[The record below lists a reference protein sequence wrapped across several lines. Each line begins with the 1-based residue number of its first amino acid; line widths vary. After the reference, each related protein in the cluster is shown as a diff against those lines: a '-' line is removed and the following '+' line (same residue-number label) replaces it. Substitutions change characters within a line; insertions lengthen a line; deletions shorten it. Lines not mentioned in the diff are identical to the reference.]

1 MLRHIRKEV
10 PPTSLTVEDG
20 CEPPQHDAGP
30 CLAMSLQNPSLNFA
44 RILVLT
50 ASSVYGSNFAIVKM
64 LDHEMPVSVSAMLR
78 FGLAATVVTV
88 LTATCNAKGGRRG
101 EPMAAVAGLEIG
113 VWYCLGYLAQALGLE
128 STDAS
133 KSAFFNALAV
143 IVVPILDSLFRGKR
157 LGLHGFSSV
166 AFALLGVCMLELG
179 PAMASGKVMRV
190 TRGEA
195 YCLAQAI
202 AFGIGYWRLEHIS
215 TKYPAQ
221 AGLIT
226 VGQLVGVALGSTL
239 FCVLM
244 QQFPTLV
251 QLQGWLSNGFTVA
264 SLVWTALISTALAL
278 YLETVALKTLSASE
292 MTVLMTSVSLFGSAF
307 AYLTMGETMSRIGM
321 LGGLLIL
328 VGCISSSLGGGSSSK
343 SDQINNSQIPNKKDA
358 SFWLTPI
365 DVLEMMVDH
374 PAIGWWYTIYSEL
387 KRDRHEMSKQSSPHP
402 TTPARICCYSMAAY
416 VVMHSARIAVR

>member
-1 MLRHIRKEV
+1 
-10 PPTSLTVEDG
+10 
-20 CEPPQHDAGP
+20 
-30 CLAMSLQNPSLNFA
+30 MSLQNPSLNFA

-50 ASSVYGSNFAIVKM
+50 ASSVYGTNFAIVKM
-64 LDHEMPVSVSAMLR
+64 LDNEMPVSVSAMLR
-78 FGLAATVVTV
+78 FCLAATVVTV
-88 LTATCNAKGGRRG
+88 LTATCNNKGGGG

-113 VWYCLGYLAQALGLE
+113 AWYCLGYLAQAQGLE

-143 IVVPILDSLFRGKR
+143 IIVPILDSLFRGKR
-157 LGLHGFSSV
+157 LGLQGFSSV
-166 AFALLGVCMLELG
+166 AFALLGVGMLELG
-179 PAMASGKVMRV
+179 PAMASGKVIRV
-190 TRGEA
+190 TRGDA

-202 AFGIGYWRLEHIS
+202 AFGIGYWRLEHVS

-264 SLVWTALISTALAL
+264 AMVWTALISTALAL
-278 YLETVALKTLSASE
+278 YLETVALKTISASE
-292 MTVLMTSVSLFGSAF
+292 LTILMTSVSLFGSAF
-307 AYLTMGETMSRIGM
+307 AYLTMGETMPPIGM

-328 VGCISSSLGGGSSSK
+328 LGCISSALGGGGGSK
-343 SDQINNSQIPNKKDA
+343 GDQNNNSRIPNKKDVSSWLA
-358 SFWLTPI
+358 SI
-365 DVLEMMVDH
+365 DILEMTVEKRKMV
-374 PAIGWWYTIYSEL
+374 
-387 KRDRHEMSKQSSPHP
+387 
-402 TTPARICCYSMAAY
+402 
-416 VVMHSARIAVR
+416 